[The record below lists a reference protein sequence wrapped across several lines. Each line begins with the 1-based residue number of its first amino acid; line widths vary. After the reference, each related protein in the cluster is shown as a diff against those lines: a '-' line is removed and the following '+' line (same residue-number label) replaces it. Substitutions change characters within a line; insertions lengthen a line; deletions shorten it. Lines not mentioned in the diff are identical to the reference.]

1 MSTRSCT
8 RATARRPS
16 RAGWP
21 RSRRSTGDYWD
32 LSVAEDGR
40 VVHIVVG
47 LPVAPG
53 SSTSRPKSGSPLT
66 APRGDAAGVLDPR
79 LIRTLTP
86 TPTPDIGTP
95 TRQQ

>member
-32 LSVAEDGR
+32 LSVTEDGR

-53 SSTSRPKSGSPLT
+53 SSTSRPKAGSPLT
-66 APRGDAAGVLDPR
+66 APRGDAAGVLD
-79 LIRTLTP
+79 LGMVRTLTR
-86 TPTPDIGTP
+86 TATPDIVTL
-95 TRQQ
+95 TQQH